1 MFMFKAKNIYLE
13 QTLISRNCH
22 LFSWTFTYFSIS
34 GAQWTKSCF
43 QKLYVGFLMRSIN
56 VINRPQGCGLFTISL
71 SSNTLQK
78 KNKIIIIDDYQQY
91 VLVYRRASYTKQ
103 NHGSNI
109 MHKNSILTHKRV
121 KILLQP

>member
-1 MFMFKAKNIYLE
+1 MCLRYLK
-13 QTLISRNCH
+13 QTLILRNH
-22 LFSWTFTYFSIS
+22 HIFSWTLTYFSIS

-78 KNKIIIIDDYQQY
+78 RNKIKKLLMITNDICYCI
-91 VLVYRRASYTKQ
+91 VELYTQ
-103 NHGSNI
+103 NRLMEALHI
-109 MHKNSILTHKRV
+109 LMTIYLHKNSIINT
-121 KILLQP
+121 